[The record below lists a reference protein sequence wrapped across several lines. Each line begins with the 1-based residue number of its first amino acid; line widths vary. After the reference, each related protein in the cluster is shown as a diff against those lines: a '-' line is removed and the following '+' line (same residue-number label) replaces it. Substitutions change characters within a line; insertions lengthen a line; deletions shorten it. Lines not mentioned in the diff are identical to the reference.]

1 MKDSA
6 VLLIDCPDRKGLV
19 ARVSSLL
26 YERGANI
33 LHADQHQDHELGL
46 FFMRVEWALEGPAN
60 GAGAETA
67 DGLKLVGSGEPNA
80 SGPGST
86 RFDLEGFKQAFA
98 PLAAELGM
106 RWQLTSSA
114 RQTRVALFCSQY
126 LHCMADLLYRWRS
139 GELECEIPLIISNH
153 RAVQPLAEFY
163 GIPFEFVP
171 VSAATRA
178 DAEIRQLDMLAA
190 FRVELVV
197 LARYMQILSGNFVA
211 HYPASIIN
219 VHHSFLPAFTGARPY
234 HAAHARGV
242 KLIGATSHYVTE
254 VLDDGPIIEQDVARI
269 SHRDQV
275 EDLVARGRDLERVV
289 LSRAVRWHLDRR
301 ILCYGNKTVVFD

>member
-1 MKDSA
+1 MKNSA

-19 ARVSSLL
+19 ARVSGLL

-33 LHADQHQDHELGL
+33 LHADQHIDHELGL
-46 FFMRVEWALEGPAN
+46 FFMRVEWGLGPAD
-60 GAGAETA
+60 GSLSDKGSAEAKA
-67 DGLKLVGSGEPNA
+67 DA
-80 SGPGST
+80 S
-86 RFDLEGFKQAFA
+86 FDLAAFREVFTPIA
-98 PLAAELGM
+98 TELNM
-106 RWQLTSSA
+106 HWNLTSSE
-114 RQTRVALFCSQY
+114 RPPRVALFCSQY
-126 LHCMADLLYRWRS
+126 LHCMADLLHRWRA
-139 GELECEIPLIISNH
+139 GELVCEIPLIISNH
-153 RAVQPLAEFY
+153 REVEKLAAFY
-163 GIPFEFVP
+163 GVPFEHVP
-171 VSAATRA
+171 VTAETRA
-178 DAEIRQLDMLAA
+178 AAESRQLDLLASH
-190 FRVELVV
+190 RIELVV
-197 LARYMQILSGNFVA
+197 LARYMQILSPQFVA
-211 HYPASIIN
+211 KYPAAIIN

-275 EDLVARGRDLERVV
+275 EDLVARGRDLERMV